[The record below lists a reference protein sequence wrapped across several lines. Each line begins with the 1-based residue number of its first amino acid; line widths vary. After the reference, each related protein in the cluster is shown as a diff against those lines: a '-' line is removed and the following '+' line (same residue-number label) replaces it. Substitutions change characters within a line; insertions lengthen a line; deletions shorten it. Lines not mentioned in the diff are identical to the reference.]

1 MSDYFD
7 EKIQD
12 ADKRIDG
19 NLDRLLGK
27 GLNLPFV
34 NTNSGPRKIMSGD
47 SYFRTITIIIIV
59 VENIIQYNE

>member
-27 GLNLPFV
+27 GLNLPYV
-34 NTNSGPRKIMSGD
+34 NTNSGPRKIMSGHVFSND
-47 SYFRTITIIIIV
+47 YY
-59 VENIIQYNE
+59 QYTGSRK

>member
-34 NTNSGPRKIMSGD
+34 NTNSGPRKIMSG
-47 SYFRTITIIIIV
+47 IV
-59 VENIIQYNE
+59 FSSEYYYYNGSRK

>member
-12 ADKRIDG
+12 ADKRIGG

-34 NTNSGPRKIMSGD
+34 NTNSGPRNFS
-47 SYFRTITIIIIV
+47 
-59 VENIIQYNE
+59 QYNE

>member
-27 GLNLPFV
+27 GLNLPFA
-34 NTNSGPRKIMSGD
+34 NTNSGPRNFS
-47 SYFRTITIIIIV
+47 
-59 VENIIQYNE
+59 QYNE